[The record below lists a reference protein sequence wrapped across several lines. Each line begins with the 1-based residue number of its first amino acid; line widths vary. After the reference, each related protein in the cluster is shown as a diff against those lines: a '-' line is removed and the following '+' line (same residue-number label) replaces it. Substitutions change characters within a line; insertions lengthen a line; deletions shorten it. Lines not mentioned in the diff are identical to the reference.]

1 MSLIYTDY
9 FQKSKVFLYPLLG
22 IGRKA
27 KYVPRQ
33 TYICWDGF
41 YSTEDCKLILE
52 YKTKPSESFKKFAS
66 RFLDKHVMYEDS
78 IQISDN
84 SIIYIFD
91 FTYIHNK
98 TYKSDYKKIVEGN
111 YSKLSMTSK
120 VLILDFFGDEDK
132 AGEYINT
139 FLSPGDSFEAY
150 ANFFDVEEAVLYNI
164 GELCSKPDIEKETL
178 VDNNYLLKQLL
189 KKSSIY
195 LTNK

>member
-1 MSLIYTDY
+1 
-9 FQKSKVFLYPLLG
+9 
-22 IGRKA
+22 
-27 KYVPRQ
+27 
-33 TYICWDGF
+33 
-41 YSTEDCKLILE
+41 
-52 YKTKPSESFKKFAS
+52 
-66 RFLDKHVMYEDS
+66 
-78 IQISDN
+78 
-84 SIIYIFD
+84 
-91 FTYIHNK
+91 
-98 TYKSDYKKIVEGN
+98 
-111 YSKLSMTSK
+111 MTSK

-139 FLSPGDSFEAY
+139 FLSPGDSFETY

>member
-27 KYVPRQ
+27 TYVPRQ

-41 YSTEDCKLILE
+41 YSKKDCKLILE
-52 YKTKPSESFKKFAS
+52 YKTKPSKSFIKFAS
-66 RFLDKHVMYEDS
+66 RFLDDHVMFEDS

-84 SIIYIFD
+84 SYIYIFD
-91 FTYIHNK
+91 YK

-111 YSKLSMTSK
+111 YSNISLNAKE
-120 VLILDFFGDEDK
+120 LILDFFGDEDK

-139 FLSPGDSFEAY
+139 FLSPDDSFEAY
-150 ANFFDVEEAVLYNI
+150 AKYFDVEEEVLFEI

-178 VDNNYLLKQLL
+178 IDNNYLLQQLL
-189 KKSSIY
+189 KISSIH
-195 LTNK
+195 LTKQK

>member
-41 YSTEDCKLILE
+41 YSTKDCKLILE
-52 YKTKPSESFKKFAS
+52 YKTKPSESFKKFAF
-66 RFLDKHVMYEDS
+66 RYLDKHPMYKDS
-78 IQISDN
+78 IQISDK

-91 FTYIHNK
+91 FTSK

-111 YSKLSMTSK
+111 YSKLSMDSK
-120 VLILDFFGDEDK
+120 ILILDFFGDEDK

-150 ANFFDVEEAVLYNI
+150 AHFFDIEEEVLFNI

-178 VDNNYLLKQLL
+178 VDNNYLLQQLL
-189 KKSSIY
+189 KKSSIS